1 MRLYRFTSSH
11 EEQPVIYLDLDQV
24 RALEPGPNGATRI
37 ILDSNVWALVTMGI
51 DDVFALVQHNG
62 HPDGRPVI
70 ATLPADEVVA
80 LGNAARMNELIM
92 LKRFMSI
99 GWDVAGLEGYIANR
113 LRAVAPT
120 EAN

>member
-1 MRLYRFTSSH
+1 MRLHRFHSTTP
-11 EEQPVIYLDLDQV
+11 EQPIIYLDLDQV
-24 RALEPGPNGATRI
+24 RALEPGPNGSTRV
-37 ILDSNVWALVTMGI
+37 ILDSQVWEDVTMAI
-51 DDVFALVQHNG
+51 DEVAALINLWDPAEPQVT
-62 HPDGRPVI
+62 
-70 ATLPADEVVA
+70 TLPADELIA
-80 LGNAARMNELIM
+80 LGNAARANELMM